1 MRGYAFLLA
10 LLPAPVLAE
19 ADPNAVIAIEQ
30 CIATATDTGRERD
43 CIGVLAGS
51 CMQAPDGQTTVG
63 MMFCVSD
70 ETDAWDVLLNREY
83 QAAQTASKA
92 MDAYET
98 SSEYAVRAEQLL
110 AAQRAWLKFREANCA
125 AAYGI
130 YGSGTMR
137 QTAGANCYLNMTAE
151 RTLEL
156 RTLYNLMN

>member
-43 CIGVLAGS
+43 CLGVLAGS

-83 QAAQTASKA
+83 QAAQ
-92 MDAYET
+92 
-98 SSEYAVRAEQLL
+98 
-110 AAQRAWLKFREANCA
+110 RAWLKFHEANCA

-156 RTLYNLMN
+156 RTLYNFMN